1 MIMFTKGQNLKDSW
15 KRKKYYWQK
24 HYWKLLW
31 RERFLKMI
39 LAKKTISLTKTSMI
53 FDSWRRKKIL
63 LTKIVMQITLER
75 KIFENDI
82 DKENNIVEKNVKD
95 ICDED

>member
-1 MIMFTKGQNLKDSW
+1 
-15 KRKKYYWQK
+15 
-24 HYWKLLW
+24 
-31 RERFLKMI
+31 
-39 LAKKTISLTKTSMI
+39 
-53 FDSWRRKKIL
+53 
-63 LTKIVMQITLER
+63 MQITLER